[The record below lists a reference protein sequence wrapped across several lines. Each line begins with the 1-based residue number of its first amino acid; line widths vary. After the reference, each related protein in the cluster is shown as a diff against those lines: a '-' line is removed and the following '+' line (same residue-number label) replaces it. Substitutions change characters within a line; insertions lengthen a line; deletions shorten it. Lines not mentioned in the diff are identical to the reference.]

1 MTDSQ
6 KHLDDELAQDS
17 SILLKALGGWQGL
30 IDAALPTA
38 AFLAVFT
45 VTQEIRSAVYVALG
59 CTAVLLIVRMLT
71 KKSLQQVFSG
81 VFGLVLSAYLATK
94 TGKAE
99 NFFVI
104 GILQNSAYFA
114 VCLISIVIRKPI
126 LGYIISVLR
135 GQPATAWLQQSH
147 LRSTY
152 SAVTWLWVLVF
163 GVRVAITA
171 PLYFAGLTTQLGTA
185 KLILG
190 TPLYALAVFISYRV
204 VVTRES
210 VGKVVS

>member
-81 VFGLVLSAYLATK
+81 VFGLVLSA
-94 TGKAE
+94 
-99 NFFVI
+99 
-104 GILQNSAYFA
+104 
-114 VCLISIVIRKPI
+114 
-126 LGYIISVLR
+126 
-135 GQPATAWLQQSH
+135 
-147 LRSTY
+147 
-152 SAVTWLWVLVF
+152 
-163 GVRVAITA
+163 
-171 PLYFAGLTTQLGTA
+171 
-185 KLILG
+185 
-190 TPLYALAVFISYRV
+190 
-204 VVTRES
+204 
-210 VGKVVS
+210 